1 MLKTTAMK
9 ENIKKIFL
17 DMIPVILGILIA
29 LFIGNIK
36 ENIDDKSFVK
46 KILSSVSQELGENK
60 TVLEKAISEHKSIID
75 TANKYMRNEDISI
88 GHIISKTNGLKMVDI
103 QNTSWK
109 TFLNSNME
117 NIDYKTISLLTSIDE
132 SKGNMRILQGKLVDF
147 VYGKLTSNTVLEKNL
162 FVLMVN
168 DLVSLE
174 QGLLE
179 MHTEFLNL
187 KN

>member
-1 MLKTTAMK
+1 MLKTTTMK
-9 ENIKKIFL
+9 EKIKKILL

-46 KILSSVSQELGENK
+46 KILSSVSQELEENK

-147 VYGKLTSNTVLEKNL
+147 VYGKLTSYTVLEKNL

-179 MHTEFLNL
+179 MHIEFLNL